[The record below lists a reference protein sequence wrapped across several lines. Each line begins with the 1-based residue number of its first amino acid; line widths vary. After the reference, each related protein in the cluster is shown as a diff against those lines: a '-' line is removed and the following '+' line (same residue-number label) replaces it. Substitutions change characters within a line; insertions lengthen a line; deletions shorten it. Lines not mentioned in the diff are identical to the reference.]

1 MISDIKK
8 IMNNYKPKMYGNR
21 KESAV
26 LIPLIKV
33 DGEWH
38 ILYEVRSQ
46 LVSQAGD
53 SSFPGGKVEPGET
66 YEETAVRETM
76 EELNI
81 QRENIKVHGEMDYI
95 IGQYMII
102 RCFVGE
108 IVDLDISDIHPNEEV
123 ETIYSVPVNY
133 FIENDPN
140 YFSVRYNPR
149 LDEEFE
155 KSLGENEFERKLANH
170 GDNIPVYEI
179 KDHSLWGYT
188 ANMTARFIEILR
200 SRLDL
205 DEL

>member
-1 MISDIKK
+1 M
-8 IMNNYKPKMYGNR
+8 
-21 KESAV
+21 
-26 LIPLIKV
+26 
-33 DGEWH
+33 
-38 ILYEVRSQ
+38 
-46 LVSQAGD
+46 
-53 SSFPGGKVEPGET
+53 
-66 YEETAVRETM
+66 RETM

-123 ETIYSVPVNY
+123 EIIYSVPVNY

-149 LDEEFE
+149 LDEKFE
-155 KSLGENEFERKLANH
+155 KSLGENEFERKLTNH
-170 GDNIPVYEI
+170 GDKIPVYEI

-200 SRLDL
+200 GGLDL